1 MFMKKIYALTLFTC
15 LISVCT
21 VAQNKAEVLELN
33 CYNKWSVKFEERG
46 AEEIKDGVYTDVI
59 VSFRQGA
66 KANCYTGKVEV
77 IGGKIAHFYTENV
90 DGQYTQINKQWKP
103 STPKEVTIINGISVT
118 MITIHNELINV
129 IWPNKIK
136 PKKAALKRAPEPE
149 DD

>member
-1 MFMKKIYALTLFTC
+1 MVMKRIYTLTLFTC
-15 LISVCT
+15 LIST
-21 VAQNKAEVLELN
+21 WSVAQNKAEVLELN

-103 STPKEVTIINGISVT
+103 SSPKEVNIINGISTT

>member
-1 MFMKKIYALTLFTC
+1 MVMKRIYTLTLFTC
-15 LISVCT
+15 LIST
-21 VAQNKAEVLELN
+21 WSVAQNKAEVLELN

-90 DGQYTQINKQWKP
+90 DGQFTQINKQWKP
-103 STPKEVTIINGISVT
+103 SSPKEITIINGISVT